1 MDQPAYPATLDITAL
16 PALDELLDGLAAP
29 LAAWLPAQRW
39 YAHKADGTPRMEITG
54 WAPLPAGGEE
64 LVLWCV
70 LRIATP
76 AGAAIYQVPL
86 VLRPSAAGT
95 AEEPGALVT
104 SLPVPADAAAGAEL
118 RVLDALRDPAGR
130 EAVVRALETGGTALG
145 PGAALRFV
153 AGGGT
158 LPAAGSR
165 RSRLLSGEQSNTS
178 LIVEDGA
185 ATPVILKVFR
195 VLQDGLNPDVE
206 LQGALTAA
214 GSTRVPA
221 VLGSGL
227 ISAAGLRTHAL
238 VAQEFLPGVE
248 DAWRTALTE
257 SAAGT
262 DSAAAVRDLGAAVA
276 AVHADLAAE
285 LGASPAD
292 AGAVAGVLAQMRAR
306 LAEVSAAV
314 PQVAAHREALE
325 SLLAAA
331 ERVEWPPL
339 QRIHGDLHLGQV
351 LAAPGRGWVLL
362 DFEGEPLRPLAERSL
377 PDSPLRDVA
386 GMLRSL
392 DYVRGAVAAEQGK
405 DVSTWTEASRSAF
418 WAGYAER
425 AGLDPEDAALAVLR
439 AAFEADKAVYEALY
453 EARNRP
459 DWLGIPLDALARI
472 SASAGGTAR

>member
-158 LPAAGSR
+158 LPAAGS
-165 RSRLLSGEQSNTS
+165 
-178 LIVEDGA
+178 
-185 ATPVILKVFR
+185 
-195 VLQDGLNPDVE
+195 
-206 LQGALTAA
+206 
-214 GSTRVPA
+214 
-221 VLGSGL
+221 
-227 ISAAGLRTHAL
+227 
-238 VAQEFLPGVE
+238 
-248 DAWRTALTE
+248 
-257 SAAGT
+257 
-262 DSAAAVRDLGAAVA
+262 
-276 AVHADLAAE
+276 
-285 LGASPAD
+285 
-292 AGAVAGVLAQMRAR
+292 
-306 LAEVSAAV
+306 
-314 PQVAAHREALE
+314 
-325 SLLAAA
+325 
-331 ERVEWPPL
+331 
-339 QRIHGDLHLGQV
+339 
-351 LAAPGRGWVLL
+351 AAPGC
-362 DFEGEPLRPLAERSL
+362 
-377 PDSPLRDVA
+377 
-386 GMLRSL
+386 
-392 DYVRGAVAAEQGK
+392 
-405 DVSTWTEASRSAF
+405 
-418 WAGYAER
+418 
-425 AGLDPEDAALAVLR
+425 
-439 AAFEADKAVYEALY
+439 
-453 EARNRP
+453 
-459 DWLGIPLDALARI
+459 
-472 SASAGGTAR
+472 